1 MTTSMTQTL
10 LPDDRPSYA
19 RKLTAVTYLLYAAG
33 TFTFMTSFIAIII
46 NYVKMD
52 DVRETWLE
60 SHFRWQIRT
69 FWFAV
74 IGYAIGLLLMIVFI
88 GIFVLIAVHLWA
100 IYRVVRGGLNLIDEK
115 PMYTR
120 VPARA

>member
-1 MTTSMTQTL
+1 MTLTL
-10 LPDDRPSYA
+10 STDNRPVYA
-19 RKLTAVTYLLYAAG
+19 KKLTAVTYLLYAVG
-33 TFTFMTSFIAIII
+33 TFTFITPFIAIIM

-52 DVRETWLE
+52 DVKGTWLE

-74 IGYAIGLLLMIVFI
+74 IGYSIGTLLMVIFV

-100 IYRVVRGGLNLIDEK
+100 IYRVVRGGLNFIDEK
-115 PMYTR
+115 AMYVKGSVR
-120 VPARA
+120 V